1 MRHSTGRSSRRDDA
15 LAQEITV
22 LHIASTIDEAHVF
35 ARHITH
41 LRSYLGAY
49 TDAFRQGD
57 TVHLSRR
64 LVHIQ
69 GPTAG
74 GFGIGRTPWSATE
87 SYLANLA
94 R

>member
-1 MRHSTGRSSRRDDA
+1 M
-15 LAQEITV
+15 

-49 TDAFRQGD
+49 TDAFRQSD

-64 LVHIQ
+64 LAHIQ

-74 GFGIGRTPWSATE
+74 GFGIGRPASSSGT
-87 SYLANLA
+87 